1 MPKKQTTTKE
11 EEKLICGMKLDYI
24 RKKFFNREIGLLL
37 TEIQSQ
43 KKVDEEEVKELIS
56 FMTGLQEEDKSVL
69 EKVMEAFPGSKI
81 IDDSEIKPP
90 SVDEL
95 MNGVSDEEWREK
107 ADKAIEFIGKTLD
120 NLRLDIS
127 EKKKIPDS
135 YWLDTA
141 IIFISYQDI
150 LERDRIYKTQ
160 QYFAKLTNII
170 DDCGCSR
177 LEAENRSKLTKEY
190 SEYRY
195 ITLLLERMDKFDMLM
210 KKRDNDSKYNN

>member
-1 MPKKQTTTKE
+1 MPTKQTTNQDE
-11 EEKLICGMKLDYI
+11 NLICGLKPEYI
-24 RKKFFNREIGLLL
+24 RKKFFSREISALL
-37 TEIQSQ
+37 TEIQSSQ
-43 KKVDEEEVKELIS
+43 ELGEKDLQGLIA
-56 FMTGLQEEDKSVL
+56 FMTTLQNEDKSVID
-69 EKVMEAFPGSKI
+69 KVMAAFPGSKI

-95 MNGVSDEEWREK
+95 MNGVSDDEWREK

-127 EKKKIPDS
+127 DKKKIPDS

-190 SEYRY
+190 SDYKY
-195 ITLLLERMDKFDMLM
+195 ITLLLERMDKFDQLM
-210 KKRDNDSKYNN
+210 KKKDNDSKYNN